1 MEIRI
6 LRYFLKVCEIENI
19 TRAAE
24 ELNTTQPNLSRQ
36 LSQLEKELGQTL
48 LIRGKRR
55 ISLTEEGKYLRKQA
69 QNIVDMSDHTENVL
83 RSFQDN
89 VAGEIYIGAAES
101 MAMKF
106 VGEIIRKSRNQY
118 PGIRYH
124 INSGNAKDITEKL
137 DRGLLDFCIIV
148 EPVDF
153 DKYNYLELPVKD
165 TWGILMQKAS
175 PLAKKDF
182 IQPQDLTDKSLY
194 ASSELLNTPG
204 IKEWLGEAYLNFNP
218 IMTFNLI
225 TNAALMIESGGGYV
239 FTFQGLSYTGI
250 DAPLTFRP
258 LDPQV
263 QASLYL
269 LWRKYET
276 FSNSAKW
283 FLSFI
288 TDAIKIKT
296 S

>member
-1 MEIRI
+1 MELRV

-36 LSQLEKELGQTL
+36 LYQLEEELGQRL

-55 ISLTEEGKYLRKQA
+55 ITLTEEGKYLRNQA
-69 QNIVDMSDHTENVL
+69 QDIINMADHTENVL

-89 VAGEIYIGAAES
+89 IAGEVYIGAAES
-101 MAMKF
+101 MAMKL
-106 VGEIIRKSRNQY
+106 VGEIIRDSRNQY

-124 INSGNAKDITEKL
+124 INSGNTQDITDKL
-137 DRGLLDFCIIV
+137 DRGLLDFGIIV

-165 TWGILMQKAS
+165 TWGILMQKNCS
-175 PLAKKDF
+175 LAKKEE
-182 IQPQDLTDKSLY
+182 ILPEDLIDKPLY
-194 ASSELLNTPG
+194 ASSELVNIPC
-204 IKEWLGEAYLNFNP
+204 IREWLGETYLNFNP
-218 IMTFNLI
+218 VMTFNLI

-239 FTFQGLSYTGI
+239 FSFEGLSYTGV
-250 DAPLTFRP
+250 DDPLIFRP
-258 LDPQV
+258 LSPKI

-269 LWRKYET
+269 IWRKYET
-276 FSNSAKW
+276 FSNSAGK
-283 FLSFI
+283 FLALI
-288 TDAIKIKT
+288 TEVVKKR
-296 S
+296 